1 MAVSDVRTRG
11 RRETPDRFAERRF
24 EERRRRLRKWAVTAI
39 VMSVLLGSVSLLAR
53 SSVFRVGSVVVAG
66 QRRQPGQAVVAA
78 AAIGKGT
85 PMWSVDLAAARRR
98 VEKMPRVRRASVVRE
113 WPRTVRITIT
123 ERVPVAAVVEGTSLM
138 LVDGDGVQIEPVRTA
153 PAGLMT
159 IRRSA
164 SAAPA
169 DVRDALVVVRALPA
183 AIRGRVRRVRVDSAE
198 SIVLALVDGSE
209 VAWGSAENSAGK
221 AAALLALLKTKSRHY
236 DVRAP
241 DLPALR

>member
-1 MAVSDVRTRG
+1 
-11 RRETPDRFAERRF
+11 
-24 EERRRRLRKWAVTAI
+24 
-39 VMSVLLGSVSLLAR
+39 
-53 SSVFRVGSVVVAG
+53 
-66 QRRQPGQAVVAA
+66 
-78 AAIGKGT
+78 
-85 PMWSVDLAAARRR
+85 
-98 VEKMPRVRRASVVRE
+98 
-113 WPRTVRITIT
+113 
-123 ERVPVAAVVEGTSLM
+123 M
-138 LVDGDGVQIEPVRTA
+138 LIDGDGVQIEPVRTA

-169 DVRDALVVVRALPA
+169 DVREALVVVRALPA

-209 VAWGSAENSAGK
+209 VAWGSAENSARK